1 MVIILK
7 TENIL
12 DETKIIKSFNL
23 CFIFSLFADSWM
35 VHIWEKS
42 YATQLQY
49 LFFKLKQTAFP
60 GTLNYKVLAPKPLMC
75 YHRHLK
81 YSYCY
86 DILAS
91 GKCRQS

>member
-12 DETKIIKSFNL
+12 DETKIINSFNL
-23 CFIFSLFADSWM
+23 YFFPLFLQIAG
-35 VHIWEKS
+35 EKS
-42 YATQLQY
+42 HATQLQY
-49 LFFKLKQTAFP
+49 LFVKLKQTTFP